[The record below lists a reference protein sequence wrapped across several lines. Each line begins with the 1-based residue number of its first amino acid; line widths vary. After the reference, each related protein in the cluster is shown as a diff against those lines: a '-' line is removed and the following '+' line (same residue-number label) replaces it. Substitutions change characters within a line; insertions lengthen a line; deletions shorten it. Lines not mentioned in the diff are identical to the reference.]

1 MVTTEVFEN
10 LKKLQDVL
18 VRKYALEAKVADA
31 PKQLSTHEELLARL
45 QKEFIAK
52 NAEFE
57 TVRGKVVSLH
67 FDLDEAIKSKDAGE
81 KGMDNITTHREYE
94 ALDKQISEASAREAE
109 IRKELQKEE
118 KNQAE
123 LDESL
128 KGLESMIK
136 SQEAELAESKQN
148 LDKQIDTYNSQLEQ
162 LRKQEAEIAP
172 NLDQEI
178 LFKFQRIIQRN
189 SEGIV
194 AVHKNVC
201 TGCHMILP
209 AQFANTVRDG
219 ENIIFCPY
227 CSRILYY
234 ESTGDAQDDYYNL
247 DDIGSLVG
255 LDYDDDEYEDSDEYD
270 DDSQYD
276 DENALDEDSED
287 ASDEDEDSD
296 SDSDSDDD
304 NED

>member
-128 KGLESMIK
+128 KGL
-136 SQEAELAESKQN
+136 
-148 LDKQIDTYNSQLEQ
+148 NSCAN
-162 LRKQEAEIAP
+162 RKQKLLQILIRKFFSNSRESFREIQKELLP
-172 NLDQEI
+172 FIKMYVQ
-178 LFKFQRIIQRN
+178 
-189 SEGIV
+189 
-194 AVHKNVC
+194 AV
-201 TGCHMILP
+201 I
-209 AQFANTVRDG
+209 
-219 ENIIFCPY
+219 
-227 CSRILYY
+227 
-234 ESTGDAQDDYYNL
+234 
-247 DDIGSLVG
+247 
-255 LDYDDDEYEDSDEYD
+255 
-270 DDSQYD
+270 
-276 DENALDEDSED
+276 
-287 ASDEDEDSD
+287 
-296 SDSDSDDD
+296 
-304 NED
+304 